1 MRKILL
7 FFLLCIT
14 AITGYAEVNQTTSKG
29 THRILLAKSIGRTS
43 GHLAQPI
50 DCPDVVFNSISS
62 QLSIDFGN
70 QPVNNFIV
78 TISSLY
84 ADVDYY
90 ATSTFTTI
98 PIAVDGISDYSIT
111 IETGNGDLF
120 EGTLYATDYATT
132 ATF

>member
-29 THRILLAKSIGRTS
+29 SYCVVIAKSAGVKNHIVLPS
-43 GHLAQPI
+43 

-70 QPVNNFIV
+70 QPVNNFTV

-90 ATSTFTTI
+90 ATSSFTTI
-98 PIAVDGISDYSIT
+98 PLAVDGISDYSIT
-111 IETGNGDLF
+111 IETGDGDLF
-120 EGTLYATDYATT
+120 EGTLYAADYATT

>member
-1 MRKILL
+1 M
-7 FFLLCIT
+7 
-14 AITGYAEVNQTTSKG
+14 
-29 THRILLAKSIGRTS
+29 
-43 GHLAQPI
+43 
-50 DCPDVVFNSISS
+50 
-62 QLSIDFGN
+62 
-70 QPVNNFIV
+70 NNFIV

-111 IETGNGDLF
+111 IETGDGDLF
-120 EGTLYATDYATT
+120 EGTLYAADYATT

>member
-14 AITGYAEVNQTTSKG
+14 AITGYAEVNQTTTKG
-29 THRILLAKSIGRTS
+29 SYIVVTTRAS
-43 GHLAQPI
+43 GHKTNHLAQPI

-70 QPVNNFIV
+70 LPVNNFIV

-90 ATSTFTTI
+90 ATSSFTTI
-98 PIAVDGISDYSIT
+98 PLAVDGISDYSIT
-111 IETGNGDLF
+111 IETGDGDLF
-120 EGTLYATDYATT
+120 EGTLYAADYATT

>member
-1 MRKILL
+1 MKQKLLLLISLVLIFNVSLNANVDSINDNQKRVVIINGNHRPQPHVCEPLVQFYTASSIL
-7 FFLLCIT
+7 T
-14 AITGYAEVNQTTSKG
+14 
-29 THRILLAKSIGRTS
+29 
-43 GHLAQPI
+43 
-50 DCPDVVFNSISS
+50 
-62 QLSIDFGN
+62 IDFGN

-111 IETGNGDLF
+111 IETGDGDLF
-120 EGTLYATDYATT
+120 EGTLYAADYATT